1 LNNLSD
7 PGINWPLL
15 AAVAHCCPSA
25 VAIIVVD
32 VAANAAMMILHEFI
46 FVSFLSLRLR
56 IPRGNLRSNDVKGNF
71 YGETTSV

>member
-1 LNNLSD
+1 
-7 PGINWPLL
+7 
-15 AAVAHCCPSA
+15 
-25 VAIIVVD
+25 VVD